1 MNVSKRFLTLL
12 LSVIVLALLASV
24 SLAGPGSFGR
34 AGGERED
41 IVATDDGEGCDETTD
56 EGDETTDEGDE
67 TTDEGDETTDEG
79 DETTDEGDETT
90 DEGDECDADGSD
102 DSEGETEDEGEDSEE
117 TDDSDPADV
126 ERETACLDA
135 AGIEPSEESEGSDDE
150 ATKAHGLDN
159 AIDHV
164 LANCLK
170 NPQAPGLLNALE
182 RLAANRERHEAH
194 EEWKAEKEAAK
205 DARKAEKEAAKDA
218 RKDDKHAG
226 SPGHGN
232 GHGGAGGNGN
242 PHDGGSHGNGHH

>member
-1 MNVSKRFLTLL
+1 DESE
-12 LSVIVLALLASV
+12 
-24 SLAGPGSFGR
+24 
-34 AGGERED
+34 GE
-41 IVATDDGEGCDETTD
+41 TDEGEVTEGDETD
-56 EGDETTDEGDE
+56 EGDPT
-67 TTDEGDETTDEG
+67 
-79 DETTDEGDETT
+79 
-90 DEGDECDADGSD
+90 A
-102 DSEGETEDEGEDSEE
+102 
-117 TDDSDPADV
+117 V
-126 ERETACLDA
+126 EREAACLDA
-135 AGIEPSEESEGSDDE
+135 AGIEPSEEDGVEGGDT
-150 ATKAHGLDN
+150 TKAHGLDN

-164 LANCLK
+164 LANCMK

-205 DARKAEKEAAKDA
+205 DARKDEKEAAKDA

>member
-1 MNVSKRFLTLL
+1 MSVSKRLLTLM

-41 IVATDDGEGCDETTD
+41 VVVTDDGEGCD
-56 EGDETTDEGDE
+56 
-67 TTDEGDETTDEG
+67 
-79 DETTDEGDETT
+79 DETT
-90 DEGDECDADGSD
+90 DEGDECDSDGSD
-102 DSEGETEDEGEDSEE
+102 ESDGETDDEGEDSEE
-117 TDDSDPADV
+117 TDDGAPADV
-126 ERETACLDA
+126 EREADCLDA
-135 AGIEPSEESEGSDDE
+135 AGIEPSEEGEDADGE

-218 RKDDKHAG
+218 RKADKHAG
-226 SPGHGN
+226 SHGN
-232 GHGGAGGNGN
+232 GHGRAGGNGN
-242 PHDGGSHGNGHH
+242 PHGGGSHGNGHH

>member
-34 AGGERED
+34 AGAERED
-41 IVATDDGEGCDETTD
+41 VVATDDGEGCDE
-56 EGDETTDEGDE
+56 G
-67 TTDEGDETTDEG
+67 
-79 DETTDEGDETT
+79 TTDEGDETT
-90 DEGDECDADGSD
+90 DEGDECEADDSD
-102 DSEGETEDEGEDSEE
+102 DSEGETDAGEEAEEGDDE
-117 TDDSDPADV
+117 PADA
-126 ERETACLDA
+126 EREAACLDA
-135 AGIEPSEESEGSDDE
+135 AGIDPSDEDGGGEG
-150 ATKAHGLDN
+150 TKAHGLDN

-182 RLAANRERHEAH
+182 RLAANRERDEAH

-242 PHDGGSHGNGHH
+242 PHEGGSHGNGHH